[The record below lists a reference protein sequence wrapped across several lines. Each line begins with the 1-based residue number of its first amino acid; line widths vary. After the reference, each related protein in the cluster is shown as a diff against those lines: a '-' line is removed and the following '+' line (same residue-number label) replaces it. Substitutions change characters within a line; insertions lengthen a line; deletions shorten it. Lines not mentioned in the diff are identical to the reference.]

1 MNLKRIKMS
10 IEDFTSIKLI
20 GKGAFGIVRIDD
32 ILTIRHCF
40 TIYLNVGGIGA
51 EKRIMGKF
59 HWPSKNIEKDGNVK
73 TRTIGTMSDLSVIY

>member
-1 MNLKRIKMS
+1 MS

-32 ILTIRHCF
+32 ILTILHCF

-51 EKRIMGKF
+51 EKG
-59 HWPSKNIEKDGNVK
+59 
-73 TRTIGTMSDLSVIY
+73 